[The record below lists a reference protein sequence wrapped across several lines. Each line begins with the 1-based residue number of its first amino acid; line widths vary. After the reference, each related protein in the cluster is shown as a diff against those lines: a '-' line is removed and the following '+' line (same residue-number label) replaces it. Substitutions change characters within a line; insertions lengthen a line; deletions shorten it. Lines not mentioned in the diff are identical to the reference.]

1 MKYEV
6 EIGAEAERDL
16 ESIHDFIA
24 ANDGAARATRAL
36 DALMHAA
43 ESLGALPQRGS
54 HPRELH
60 GTAHSQYQQLIQIPW
75 RMVYRVEGK
84 RVFVVIVA
92 DGRRD
97 LRTLLTQRLLGA

>member
-1 MKYEV
+1 MKYAV

-24 ANDGAARATRAL
+24 ANDGAARAVHAL
-36 DALMHAA
+36 DTFVHAA
-43 ESLGALPQRGS
+43 ASLAAFPHRGS

-60 GTAHSQYQQLIQIPW
+60 GTAYSQYRQLIQSPW

-84 RVFVVIVA
+84 RVFVMLVA
-92 DGRRD
+92 YGRRD
-97 LRTLLTQRLLGA
+97 LRALLEQRLLGA